1 MFRVM
6 KFATPVVAFALLFTL
21 TNLRASAADTATS
34 DKGTITGT
42 VVDKDGKP
50 VADVH
55 VRLFHPMEHARKKNK
70 DNAENQA
77 ALSNHK
83 AAELA
88 KKPGKHGRPTPVA
101 ETTTDNDG
109 KFTLSDVEPGDYM
122 IAANLK
128 GSGAAR
134 EKVTVKAG
142 ETATV
147 SLTLA
152 AHGAGQGHGHGHAK
166 PDQQ

>member
-21 TNLRASAADTATS
+21 TNLRASAADTATT
-34 DKGTITGT
+34 DKGTISGT

-50 VADVH
+50 VADAH
-55 VRLFHPMEHARKKNK
+55 VRLFHPMEHAKKKNK

-77 ALSNHK
+77 ALGNHK
-83 AAELA
+83 AREFA
-88 KKPGKHGRPTPVA
+88 KGDKKGRPTPVA

-109 KFTLSDVEPGDYM
+109 KFTLSDVEPGDYT
-122 IAANLK
+122 IVANLK
-128 GSGAAR
+128 GSGTAHQ
-134 EKVTVKAG
+134 KVTVEAG
-142 ETATV
+142 KTETV

-152 AHGAGQGHGHGHAK
+152 ARGAGHGDHQAK